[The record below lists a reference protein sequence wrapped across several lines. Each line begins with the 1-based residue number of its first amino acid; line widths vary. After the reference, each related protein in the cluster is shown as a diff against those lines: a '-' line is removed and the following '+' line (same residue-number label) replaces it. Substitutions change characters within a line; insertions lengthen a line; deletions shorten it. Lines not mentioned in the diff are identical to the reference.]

1 MTVEV
6 LVTGVPSSEGFRE
19 TLRRLE
25 ERGID
30 FRVTRAVAGPARG
43 YTTVAVQ
50 AGAATWT
57 GFRPE
62 LVDALARQINDWSSE

>member
-1 MTVEV
+1 MAVDV

-19 TLRRLE
+19 TLRCLE

-30 FRVTRAVAGPARG
+30 FRITRAVGGLDRA

-62 LVDALARQINDWSSE
+62 LLDALARRINGWSTE